1 MPLSLANDTL
11 TVITLCSSD
20 HRVSITIYNLPT
32 QSMLKPVVLS
42 KRLSTRSLLEIWV
55 DRYKLD
61 AFMLISGC
69 TGNELIDVIEEK
81 GRNKTFKKAHKWIKI
96 SSEFAGLKT
105 NSLFSY
111 IPNVVSLEEARQI
124 AGFVEKIYTKLL
136 DVYQQ
141 QQVSSEWVALIDSL
155 NNSNS
160 VIESLEKASSI
171 DLLVIEQVAIEIEP
185 LILAL
190 QNQHLACQDR
200 RTIGF
205 MSTQF
210 HFSTQLLLSRLQPIE
225 QLLLKPYL
233 QFVEEQVC
241 IPWQRICAAANRHFA
256 SSPVITAVKS
266 MLPQSEEIS
275 SDIYSQALT
284 LFPTHRSRRGLLT
297 QPEVAAS
304 SVRDMSMFQ
313 AYLWLCVL
321 EGNMSSVE
329 NELLPLCLM
338 VFPAISVDWEITQVA
353 VELMTTCIQKRLDV
367 GHMAIV
373 EPYMHAMKQLFIK
386 AKSSPELLEQKVSA
400 SI

>member
-1 MPLSLANDTL
+1 
-11 TVITLCSSD
+11 
-20 HRVSITIYNLPT
+20 
-32 QSMLKPVVLS
+32 MLKPAVLS
-42 KRLSTRSLLEIWV
+42 KHLSTRSLLEIWV

-61 AFMLISGC
+61 AFMLISDC
-69 TGNELIDVIEEK
+69 TSNRLINAIEEK
-81 GRNKTFKKAHKWIKI
+81 GRKKTVEKAHKWIKI
-96 SSEFAGLKT
+96 SSELAGLKT

-111 IPNVVSLEEARQI
+111 VPNVVSLEEARQI
-124 AGFVEKIYTKLL
+124 AGFVEKIYARLL

-141 QQVSSEWVALIDSL
+141 QQISPEWAALIDSL

-160 VIESLEKASSI
+160 VIERLEKASSI
-171 DLLVIEQVAIEIEP
+171 DLLAIEQVAVKVEP

-190 QNQHLACQDR
+190 QNKHLACQDR

-210 HFSTQLLLSRLQPIE
+210 HFSTQLLLSHLQPIE

-256 SSPVITAVKS
+256 SSSVITAVKL

-275 SDIYSQALT
+275 SDTYSQALA
-284 LFPTHRSRRGLLT
+284 LFPSHRSRRGLLT
-297 QPEVAAS
+297 QPDVTAS
-304 SVRDMSMFQ
+304 FVRDISMFQ

-338 VFPAISVDWEITQVA
+338 VFPAISVDWKMVEVA
-353 VELMTTCIQKRLDV
+353 VELMTMCTQKRLDAANISLV
-367 GHMAIV
+367 A
-373 EPYMHAMKQLFIK
+373 PYMNAMKQLFIK
-386 AKSSPELLEQKVSA
+386 AKPSPDLLEQLHH
-400 SI
+400 